1 MENNNKDI
9 TISIENYR
17 INRDSGEEEVILL
30 LSCGYAMPVA
40 NCIKLQLNRKWII
53 KKAKESNSN
62 NDIKLLLL
70 NASERTNEA
79 LSVLFKNINKA
90 KVKYSSLSKLEKK
103 VETTMINMLK
113 NKSLSRSIYGQ

>member
-30 LSCGYAMPVA
+30 LSCGYAMPMV

-79 LSVLFKNINKA
+79 LSVLFKNISKA

-113 NKSLSRSIYGQ
+113 NKSLSGSTYG

>member
-30 LSCGYAMPVA
+30 LSCGYAMPMV

-70 NASERTNEA
+70 NASERTSEA
-79 LSVLFKNINKA
+79 LSVLFKNINEA

-113 NKSLSRSIYGQ
+113 NKSLSGSTYG

>member
-30 LSCGYAMPVA
+30 LTCGYTMPIV

-70 NASERTNEA
+70 NAGERTNEA

-113 NKSLSRSIYGQ
+113 NKSLSRGIYG

>member
-30 LSCGYAMPVA
+30 LSCGYTMPTV

-113 NKSLSRSIYGQ
+113 NKSLSGSIYG

>member
-17 INRDSGEEEVILL
+17 INRESGEEEVILL
-30 LSCGYAMPVA
+30 LACGYTMPIV

-70 NASERTNEA
+70 NAGERTNEA

-113 NKSLSRSIYGQ
+113 NKSLSRGIYG

>member
-9 TISIENYR
+9 TISVENYR

-40 NCIKLQLNRKWII
+40 NYIKLQLNRKWII

-70 NASERTNEA
+70 NASEKTNEA

-113 NKSLSRSIYGQ
+113 NKSLSGSTYG

>member
-17 INRDSGEEEVILL
+17 INRESGEEEVILL
-30 LSCGYAMPVA
+30 LTCGYTMPIV

-113 NKSLSRSIYGQ
+113 NKSLSRGVYG

>member
-9 TISIENYR
+9 TISVENYR

-30 LSCGYAMPVA
+30 LSCGYTMPTV

-79 LSVLFKNINKA
+79 LSILFKNINKA

-113 NKSLSRSIYGQ
+113 NKSLSGSIYG

>member
-30 LSCGYAMPVA
+30 LSCGYAMPMV

-53 KKAKESNSN
+53 KKAKKSNSN

-113 NKSLSRSIYGQ
+113 NKSLSRGIYG

>member
-17 INRDSGEEEVILL
+17 INRESGEEEVILL
-30 LSCGYAMPVA
+30 LTCGYAMPIV

-103 VETTMINMLK
+103 VETTMISMLK
-113 NKSLSRSIYGQ
+113 NKSLSRSIYG

>member
-30 LSCGYAMPVA
+30 LSCGYAMPTV

-103 VETTMINMLK
+103 VETTMIDMLK

>member
-30 LSCGYAMPVA
+30 LSCGYAMPTV

-70 NASERTNEA
+70 NASEKTNEA

-113 NKSLSRSIYGQ
+113 NKSLSRSIYG

>member
-9 TISIENYR
+9 TISVENYR

-30 LSCGYAMPVA
+30 LSCGYAMPTV

-79 LSVLFKNINKA
+79 LSVLFKNISKA

-103 VETTMINMLK
+103 VETTMIDMLK
-113 NKSLSRSIYGQ
+113 NKSLSRSIYG

>member
-17 INRDSGEEEVILL
+17 INRESGEEEVILL
-30 LSCGYAMPVA
+30 LTCGYTMPIV

-113 NKSLSRSIYGQ
+113 NKSLSRGIYG

>member
-17 INRDSGEEEVILL
+17 INRESGEEEVILL
-30 LSCGYAMPVA
+30 LTYGYTMPIV

-113 NKSLSRSIYGQ
+113 NKSLSRGIYG

>member
-30 LSCGYAMPVA
+30 LSCGYTMPVA

-79 LSVLFKNINKA
+79 LSILFKNINKA

-113 NKSLSRSIYGQ
+113 NKSLSGSIYG

>member
-17 INRDSGEEEVILL
+17 INRESGEEEVILL
-30 LSCGYAMPVA
+30 LTCGYTMPIV

-79 LSVLFKNINKA
+79 LSILFKNINKA

-103 VETTMINMLK
+103 VETAMINMLK
-113 NKSLSRSIYGQ
+113 NKSLSRGIYG

>member
-17 INRDSGEEEVILL
+17 INRESGEEEVILL
-30 LSCGYAMPVA
+30 LTCGYTMPIV

-79 LSVLFKNINKA
+79 LSVLFNNINKA

-103 VETTMINMLK
+103 VETTMISMLK
-113 NKSLSRSIYGQ
+113 NKSLSGGIYE

>member
-17 INRDSGEEEVILL
+17 INRESGEEEVILL
-30 LSCGYAMPVA
+30 LTCGYTMPIV

-79 LSVLFKNINKA
+79 LSILFKNINKA

-113 NKSLSRSIYGQ
+113 NKSLSRGIYG

>member
-17 INRDSGEEEVILL
+17 INRESGEEEVILL
-30 LSCGYAMPVA
+30 LTCGYTMPIV

-113 NKSLSRSIYGQ
+113 NISLSRGIYG

>member
-9 TISIENYR
+9 TISIENYK

-30 LSCGYAMPVA
+30 LSCGYAMPMV

-113 NKSLSRSIYGQ
+113 NKSLSGSTYG

>member
-30 LSCGYAMPVA
+30 LTCGYTMPTV

-70 NASERTNEA
+70 NAGERTNEA

-113 NKSLSRSIYGQ
+113 NKSLSRGIYG

>member
-30 LSCGYAMPVA
+30 LSCGYAMPTV

-70 NASERTNEA
+70 NASEKTNEA

-103 VETTMINMLK
+103 VETTMIDMLK

>member
-17 INRDSGEEEVILL
+17 INRESGEEEVILL
-30 LSCGYAMPVA
+30 LTCGYTMPIV

-70 NASERTNEA
+70 NASEKTNEA
-79 LSVLFKNINKA
+79 LSVLFNNINKA

-103 VETTMINMLK
+103 VETTMISMLK
-113 NKSLSRSIYGQ
+113 NKSLSGGIYE

>member
-30 LSCGYAMPVA
+30 LSCGYAMPMV

-113 NKSLSRSIYGQ
+113 NKSLSGSTYG

>member
-9 TISIENYR
+9 TISVENYR

-30 LSCGYAMPVA
+30 LSCGYTMPTV

-113 NKSLSRSIYGQ
+113 NKSLSGSTYG